1 MEKQAFIRGMGIFNE
16 YELPVQTLV
25 TDRHVQLSKWIRE
38 NLPNVNH
45 RFDVWHVA
53 KSKPPLHD
61 DIHIGMPIVL
71 SVCVLYVVHIIGF
84 RKKVEKLA
92 KVKGCEEVG
101 EWIKSMVNH
110 LYWSAMST
118 ESDDSQML
126 LEKWQSLA
134 NHIHN
139 KHRGHGKKYKK
150 CAHGRLGRRKWL
162 KYSKSNIGLQ
172 SCFLIMSFL

>member
-1 MEKQAFIRGMGIFNE
+1 MHTCVQYLVYHNGIHVCV
-16 YELPVQTLV
+16 LVRVQWY
-25 TDRHVQLSKWIRE
+25 S
-38 NLPNVNH
+38 PYC
-45 RFDVWHVA
+45 
-53 KSKPPLHD
+53 SS
-61 DIHIGMPIVL
+61 IVL

-84 RKKVEKLA
+84 RKKVQKLA

-172 SCFLIMSFL
+172 SCFLIMSFV